1 LKKSTSWGSILIS
14 DLRNGFYLGDLL
26 VEPTKGQISGQ
37 TGSVNLPPKSME
49 VLLFLAE
56 RSGELLTQDE
66 LIEVEKVG
74 KLDPHADVTP

>member
-1 LKKSTSWGSILIS
+1 MIS

-37 TGSVNLPPKSME
+37 TGSVNLPAKSME
-49 VLLFLAE
+49 VLLCPAE
-56 RSGELLTQDE
+56 RSSELLTQDE

-74 KLDPHADVTP
+74 KLDPRADVTP